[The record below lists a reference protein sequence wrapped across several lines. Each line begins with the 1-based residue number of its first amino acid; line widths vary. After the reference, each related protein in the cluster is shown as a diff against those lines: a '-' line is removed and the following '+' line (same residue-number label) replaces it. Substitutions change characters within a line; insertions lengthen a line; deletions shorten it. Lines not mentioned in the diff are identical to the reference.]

1 MVSRR
6 VRLLASCLTA
16 TAVTLA
22 SGRAAQATAPPGG
35 IFPAAV
41 KAAALPL
48 SEARAKELKPA
59 LQALEKTTVS
69 KDTTPVVPQASPVV
83 PPAPAAPCRDTP
95 ACDTCCKPA
104 CDSCCTKGKAG
115 PVADELFWV
124 SGEYLLW
131 FVKSGGAAFPLVTS
145 GLPGGPDTRVL
156 FGTENLSGR
165 SPYSG
170 VRVRAGTYLDDLG
183 VGFDAGGFLLEQRGT
198 TFNVASDTASGPVIA
213 RPFLNTATN
222 TESVNLLSAPN
233 TVTGGINIAARTQLW
248 GAEAN
253 LTRRV
258 ELGPIEMLYVGFR
271 YLTLEED
278 LSIDDRSTLVPG
290 GLGFFDGL
298 PVSVGDTR
306 LKNDFFRTQND
317 FYGGQVGM
325 KAAYRAGRFDVNLR
339 SAVGFGVNVEK
350 VTVRGST
357 TLIPVAGPVATVP
370 GGLLALASNSRDE
383 SRSEFAVVPEVDLS
397 FGYQLAPWARL
408 FVGYNFLY
416 VSSVARA
423 GEQMERNINPVG
435 LPISPNYDPAVNA
448 VNPRPVTKSTDFW
461 TQGVNFGV
469 GVSF

>member
-16 TAVTLA
+16 AAMTLA
-22 SGRAAQATAPPGG
+22 SAPAAQATGSVVESAKPEPTATCCE
-35 IFPAAV
+35 AATCE
-41 KAAALPL
+41 
-48 SEARAKELKPA
+48 S
-59 LQALEKTTVS
+59 
-69 KDTTPVVPQASPVV
+69 
-83 PPAPAAPCRDTP
+83 
-95 ACDTCCKPA
+95 CCKPA
-104 CDSCCTKGKAG
+104 CVVCCDKAKSG
-115 PVADELFWV
+115 AVADELFWV

-131 FVKSGGAAFPLVTS
+131 FVKSGGAAFPLVTT
-145 GLPGGPDTRVL
+145 GPAGTPGARVL
-156 FGTENLSGR
+156 FGNESLSGR
-165 SPYSG
+165 DPYSG
-170 VRVRAGTYLDDLG
+170 LRVRAGTYLDDLG
-183 VGFDAGGFLLEQRGT
+183 FGFDAGGFLLEEKGT
-198 TFNVASDTASGPVIA
+198 NFNAASDPVIA

-258 ELGPIEMLYVGFR
+258 EFGPVEMLYVGFR

-278 LSIDDRSTLVPG
+278 LRIDDRSTLVPG
-290 GLGFFDGL
+290 GLGFFNGL
-298 PVSVGDTR
+298 PVSAGDTR

-357 TLIPVAGPVATVP
+357 TLLPAAGPVATVP

-383 SRSEFAVVPEVDLS
+383 SRGEFAVVPEVDLS
-397 FGYQLAPWARL
+397 FGYQVAPWARL

-423 GEQMERNINPVG
+423 GEQMDRNVNPVG
-435 LPISPNYDPAVNA
+435 LPISPNYDPSVAA
-448 VNPRPVTKSTDFW
+448 SNPRPVTKSTDFW

>member
-6 VRLLASCLTA
+6 VRLLASCLA
-16 TAVTLA
+16 AVAVTLGA
-22 SGRAAQATAPPGG
+22 GPAVQATGT
-35 IFPAAV
+35 V
-41 KAAALPL
+41 VE
-48 SEARAKELKPA
+48 SAKPEPTA
-59 LQALEKTTVS
+59 TCCE
-69 KDTTPVVPQASPVV
+69 
-83 PPAPAAPCRDTP
+83 TP
-95 ACDTCCKPA
+95 ACESCCKPA
-104 CDSCCTKGKAG
+104 WMVCCDKEAKSGA
-115 PVADELFWV
+115 VADELFWV

-131 FVKSGGAAFPLVTS
+131 FVKSGGAAFPLAATAPA
-145 GLPGGPDTRVL
+145 GTPGARVL
-156 FGTENLSGR
+156 FGDESLSGR
-165 SPYSG
+165 DPYSG
-170 VRVRAGTYLDDLG
+170 LRVRAGTYLDDLG
-183 VGFDAGGFLLEQRGT
+183 FGFDAGGFLLEQKGT
-198 TFNVASDTASGPVIA
+198 TFNLASDTASGPVIA

-258 ELGPIEMLYVGFR
+258 ALGPVEMLYVGFR

-290 GLGFFDGL
+290 GLGFFNGL
-298 PVSVGDTR
+298 PIVVGDTR

-325 KAAYRAGRFDVNLR
+325 KAAYRAGRFDVILR

-350 VTVRGST
+350 VAVRGSA
-357 TLIPVAGPVATVP
+357 TLIPATGPVTTVP

-397 FGYQLAPWARL
+397 FGYQVAPWARL

-423 GEQMERNINPVG
+423 GEQMERNVNPIG
-435 LPISPNYDPAVNA
+435 LPISPNFDPSVAA
-448 VNPRPVTKSTDFW
+448 SNPRPVTKSTDFW